1 MNIYLLGKKSN
12 QLIYKILSLK
22 TSCDRLKLPKTI
34 NNINY
39 MYGGGVCS
47 LWTYTFAEK
56 RNLFSGLVQNFWIS
70 IKQHIK

>member
-22 TSCDRLKLPKTI
+22 TSHDRLILPKTI

-39 MYGGGVCS
+39 MYGGYVACG
-47 LWTYTFAEK
+47 LTPLQK
-56 RNLFSGLVQNFWIS
+56 REIYLVV
-70 IKQHIK
+70 

>member
-22 TSCDRLKLPKTI
+22 TSCDRLILPKTI

-39 MYGGGVCS
+39 MYGGGMQPVD
-47 LWTYTFAEK
+47 LH
-56 RNLFSGLVQNFWIS
+56 L
-70 IKQHIK
+70 

>member
-22 TSCDRLKLPKTI
+22 TSCDRLILPKTI

-39 MYGGGVCS
+39 MYGGVCS

-56 RNLFSGLVQNFWIS
+56 RNLFSGLV
-70 IKQHIK
+70 

>member
-22 TSCDRLKLPKTI
+22 TSCDRLILPKTI

-39 MYGGGVCS
+39 MYGGGGMQPVDLHLCRK
-47 LWTYTFAEK
+47 EK
-56 RNLFSGLVQNFWIS
+56 FI
-70 IKQHIK
+70 

>member
-22 TSCDRLKLPKTI
+22 TCCDRLILPKTI

-39 MYGGGVCS
+39 MYGGGMQPVDLHLCRK
-47 LWTYTFAEK
+47 EK
-56 RNLFSGLVQNFWIS
+56 FI
-70 IKQHIK
+70 

>member
-22 TSCDRLKLPKTI
+22 TSCDRLILPKTI

-39 MYGGGVCS
+39 MYGGGMQP
-47 LWTYTFAEK
+47 F
-56 RNLFSGLVQNFWIS
+56 G
-70 IKQHIK
+70 